1 MISVV
6 LIFVQCKPT
15 AALWDH
21 SIQGDCWP
29 ESIFY
34 DFSYWVSAY
43 TTMTDII
50 LAIVPISVF
59 WKLQMPRSTKVGVCV
74 MMGLTLLSAIVT
86 IVKATYLPL
95 FTNKEDPRTPQPTII
110 IPYARAN
117 GISIQ
122 RHPISSVGP
131 NRAKRRHRR
140 RLHPNAPPLL
150 PTRIRLNGLLE
161 PDVDRPVRRVWDQA
175 VVETAVEASHLG
187 DGARS

>member
-1 MISVV
+1 MSIMQVVFAMISVI

-95 FTNKEDPRTPQPTII
+95 FTNKEDPRTLSSSNPQLVLTSQYTTSP
-110 IPYARAN
+110 
-117 GISIQ
+117 
-122 RHPISSVGP
+122 H
-131 NRAKRRHRR
+131 
-140 RLHPNAPPLL
+140 
-150 PTRIRLNGLLE
+150 
-161 PDVDRPVRRVWDQA
+161 
-175 VVETAVEASHLG
+175 
-187 DGARS
+187 